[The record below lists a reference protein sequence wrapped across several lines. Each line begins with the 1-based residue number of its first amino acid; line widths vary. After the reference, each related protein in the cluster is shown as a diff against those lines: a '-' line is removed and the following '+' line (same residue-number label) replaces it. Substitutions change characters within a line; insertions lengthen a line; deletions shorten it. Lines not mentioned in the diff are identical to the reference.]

1 MNGNKDR
8 SDFLAW
14 LGGADLEVLEKAPRS
29 EHTRFVQMAIV
40 LLTTSGIGALSMMF
54 ALHHGVGQPLAVA
67 IIGGITWGFVL
78 LNLDRFLVLSMGH
91 TRSKGRLL
99 LMALPRL
106 ALAAVISLVVA
117 TPMTLW
123 IFAND
128 ITNEMV
134 QVNATESKQVAQ
146 EQLQSGPATQAATTL
161 QQITTDKQIL
171 AGHLQGTTSSTA
183 VTFWQSKV
191 TALTPQV
198 QQAQQTMDTKLA
210 RYQCEVDGSGPVCK
224 GASKLR
230 GLGPIAKLKDQEY
243 IQAQQNYQGLDSQL
257 KSAQQ
262 HLAKAQTAAAKA
274 SGHTLAQQQAQA
286 RAELPGLQKQYN
298 ALEATLKKNQ
308 TQAEGAVEGNVGLL
322 AQLHDLSVVGAKNPS
337 LRVAQ
342 LLVTLLFFCI
352 EILPVLVKVLLNIG
366 PLSVYET
373 LLKNEE
379 DIVTDKATLT
389 RVTKRR
395 DAEREADKQIAID
408 EHMRQLEEGLGKKA
422 NQHVIDHMESI
433 LDVALDD
440 WSNQVKTQLAGQAA
454 PPAGGTAGGQAPPGP
469 SGRHGKGGN
478 PGGGAHGGGSAQAPG
493 NGSSAKGSGT
503 SSNGTNSNG
512 TSSNGK
518 SGSGTVGS
526 NGSGQAPTVT
536 FTTSPAS
543 GHSLPDDDDEDLL

>member
-1 MNGNKDR
+1 MNGSKDP

-14 LGGADLEVLEKAPRS
+14 LGGVDLEVLDKAPRS

-67 IIGGITWGFVL
+67 IIGGITWGFIL

-91 TRSKGRLL
+91 TRNKTRLL

-161 QQITTDKQIL
+161 RQINLDKQIL
-171 AGHLQGTTSSTA
+171 AGHMQGTTSSTA

-191 TALTPQV
+191 TTLTPQV
-198 QQAQQTMDTKLA
+198 QQAQQTMDNKQA
-210 RYQCEVDGSGPVCK
+210 RYQCEVDGSGPGCE
-224 GASKLR
+224 GASKR
-230 GLGPIAKLKDQEY
+230 VGFGPIAKLKDQEF
-243 IQAQQNYQGLDSQL
+243 IQAQQNYQNLNTELQ
-257 KSAQQ
+257 SARL
-262 HLAKAQTAAAKA
+262 HLAKAETAAAKA

-286 RAELPGLQKQYN
+286 RAGLPGLQKQYN
-298 ALEATLKKNQ
+298 TLEAELKKNEA
-308 TQAEGAVEGNVGLL
+308 QAEGAVEGNVGLL

-342 LLVTLLFFCI
+342 VFVTLLFFCI
-352 EILPVLVKVLLNIG
+352 EILPVMVKVLLNIG

-379 DIVTDKATLT
+379 DIVTDRATLT

-422 NQHVIDHMESI
+422 NQHVVDHMESI
-433 LDVALDD
+433 LDVALAD
-440 WSNQVKTQLAGQAA
+440 WSKQVKAQLGAQA
-454 PPAGGTAGGQAPPGP
+454 PPPTGGTASGQAQPGP
-469 SGRHGKGGN
+469 GGSRGKGGATGGK
-478 PGGGAHGGGSAQAPG
+478 PGGTAHGGGSAHA
-493 NGSSAKGSGT
+493 SA
-503 SSNGTNSNG
+503 NG
-512 TSSNGK
+512 TSATGK
-518 SGSGTVGS
+518 NGS
-526 NGSGQAPTVT
+526 NGGGQAPAVT
-536 FTTSPAS
+536 FLASPAS
-543 GHSLPDDDDEDLL
+543 GYSLPDDEDGDLL

>member
-1 MNGNKDR
+1 MNGSKDPN
-8 SDFLAW
+8 DFLAW

-67 IIGGITWGFVL
+67 ILGGITWGFIL

-91 TRSKGRLL
+91 TRSKARLL

-146 EQLQSGPATQAATTL
+146 EQLQSGPAAQAATIL
-161 QQITTDKQIL
+161 HQINLDKQIL
-171 AGHLQGTTSSTA
+171 AGHMQGTTSSPA

-191 TALTPQV
+191 TTLTPQV
-198 QQAQQTMDTKLA
+198 QQAQQTMDNKQA
-210 RYQCEVDGSGPVCK
+210 RYQCEVDGSGPGCK
-224 GASKLR
+224 GASKR
-230 GLGPIAKLKDQEY
+230 VGFGPIAKLKDQEF
-243 IQAQQNYQGLDSQL
+243 IQAQQNYQKLNSDLQ
-257 KSAQQ
+257 SAQQ
-262 HLAKAQTAAAKA
+262 HLSKAQTAAAAA
-274 SGHTLAQQQAQA
+274 SGQTLAQQQAQA

-298 ALEATLKKNQ
+298 TLEAKLKKNEA
-308 TQAEGAVEGNVGLL
+308 QAEDAVEGNVGLL
-322 AQLHDLSVVGAKNPS
+322 AQLHDLSVVGTKNPS

-342 LLVTLLFFCI
+342 VFVTLLFFCI
-352 EILPVLVKVLLNIG
+352 EILPVMVKVLLNIG

-379 DIVTDKATLT
+379 DIVTDRATLT

-408 EHMRQLEEGLGKKA
+408 EHMRQLEEGLGRKA
-422 NQHVIDHMESI
+422 NQHVVDHMESI
-433 LDVALDD
+433 LDVALAD
-440 WSNQVKTQLAGQAA
+440 WSKQVKAQLGGQAP
-454 PPAGGTAGGQAPPGP
+454 PPAGGTASGQAQPGP
-469 SGRHGKGGN
+469 SGRRSKGGTT
-478 PGGGAHGGGSAQAPG
+478 GGNAGGTTPGGGSAHASTNGSSTNGSSG
-493 NGSSAKGSGT
+493 NGSSGNGSSGHGT
-503 SSNGTNSNG
+503 A
-512 TSSNGK
+512 
-518 SGSGTVGS
+518 GS
-526 NGSGQAPTVT
+526 NGGGQAPTVT
-536 FTTSPAS
+536 FLASPAS
-543 GHSLPDDDDEDLL
+543 GHSLPDDEDGDLL